1 MTNSLSSRSYHYT
14 LLVFPHVSA
23 RSSIVTREDKNL
35 FLVKANKKGNGQ
47 QQLSVDEFAALFTSI
62 SLYEYIHSN
71 FFRMH
76 FQIQKDKYSLH
87 HSNSILLPH

>member
-47 QQLSVDEFAALFTSI
+47 QLSVDEFAALFTSI
-62 SLYEYIHSN
+62 SL
-71 FFRMH
+71 
-76 FQIQKDKYSLH
+76 
-87 HSNSILLPH
+87 